1 MNESTEI
8 VKVPLSDLKD
18 TQNVCYQNAID
29 TQTSGTD
36 NINDNS
42 LIDLS
47 GCESSFTQQDQLDF
61 QTSIASALND
71 FFIRHNIETPDGI
84 IQVINS
90 MTYGDMVICF
100 LLFAILIVMVLKWFW
115 EVLRW

>member
-1 MNESTEI
+1 MKSTDI
-8 VKVPLSDLKD
+8 VEVPYSELKD
-18 TQNVCYQNAID
+18 TENVCYQNAIE
-29 TQTSGTD
+29 TQT
-36 NINDNS
+36 INKESIDDS
-42 LIDLS
+42 FFIDLS
-47 GCESSFTQQDQLDF
+47 ECNSSFTEQDQLDF

-100 LLFAILIVMVLKWFW
+100 LLFAILLVMVLKWFW